1 MRPSLFVFPLSCA
14 VLAVAAIVAFTSGG
28 SASSS
33 LSAPAGKTAAATTV
47 TQHLVLD
54 STDFVSQDNGCTL
67 KVGNSHGIGGS
78 PDPNG
83 CQN

>member
-47 TQHLVLD
+47 IQHLVLD